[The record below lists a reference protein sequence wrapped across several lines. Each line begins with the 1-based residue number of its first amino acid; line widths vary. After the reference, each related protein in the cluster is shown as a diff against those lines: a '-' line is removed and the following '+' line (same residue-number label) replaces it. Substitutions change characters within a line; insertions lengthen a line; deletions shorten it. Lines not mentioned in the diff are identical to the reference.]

1 MASLSSSL
9 ASSVGRKILMSLTGV
24 VLFGFIV
31 GHLVGNLQLLSGDAD
46 IFNRYGHFLVS
57 LGGLLVLVELFLIAC
72 LTIHVVT
79 ALQIAWGKRKARP
92 QPYASVRSAGGKSRK
107 SLGSSTMVY
116 TGLLVLVFIVIHLR
130 TFKYGPAEAEGY
142 VSTIDGVEVRDL
154 HRLVVEKFQQ
164 IEWVV
169 GYVAAMILLGV
180 HLSHAFWSAFQSL
193 GFYHERYTPV
203 LYLAG
208 RALAVLISLGFLI
221 IPIWIYFSGAS
232 R

>member
-1 MASLSSSL
+1 MASLGSSL

-24 VLFGFIV
+24 VMFGFVV

-57 LGGLLVLVELFLIAC
+57 LGGLLVLVELFLISC
-72 LTIHVVT
+72 LVIHVVT
-79 ALQIAWGKRKARP
+79 ALQIVWGKRKARP
-92 QPYASVRSAGGKSRK
+92 QAYASQKSAGGKSRK
-107 SLGSSTMVY
+107 SLGSSTMIY
-116 TGLLVLVFIVIHLR
+116 TGLLVLVFIVIHVR

-142 VSTIDGVEVRDL
+142 VTTIDGVEVRDL
-154 HRLVVEKFQQ
+154 HRLVVEKFQH

-203 LYLAG
+203 LYSAG

-232 R
+232 

>member
-24 VLFGFIV
+24 VLFGFVV

-72 LTIHVVT
+72 LAIHVVT

-92 QPYASVRSAGGKSRK
+92 QAYASVKPAGGKSRK

-116 TGLLVLVFIVIHLR
+116 TGLLILVFIVIHVR

-142 VSTIDGVEVRDL
+142 VTPIDGVEVRDL

-203 LYLAG
+203 LYSAG

-232 R
+232 

>member
-1 MASLSSSL
+1 MASLGSSL

-24 VLFGFIV
+24 VMFGFVV

-72 LTIHVVT
+72 LVIHVVT
-79 ALQIAWGKRKARP
+79 ALQIVWGKRKARP
-92 QPYASVRSAGGKSRK
+92 QAYASQKSAGGKSRK
-107 SLGSSTMVY
+107 SLGSSTMIY
-116 TGLLVLVFIVIHLR
+116 TGLLVLVFIVIHVR

-142 VSTIDGVEVRDL
+142 VTTIDGVEVRDL

-203 LYLAG
+203 LYSAG

-232 R
+232 

>member
-1 MASLSSSL
+1 MASLGTSL

-24 VLFGFIV
+24 VMFGFVV

-57 LGGLLVLVELFLIAC
+57 LGGLLVLVELFLISC
-72 LTIHVVT
+72 LVIHVVT
-79 ALQIAWGKRKARP
+79 ALQIVWGKRKARP
-92 QPYASVRSAGGKSRK
+92 QAYASQKSAGGKSRK
-107 SLGSSTMVY
+107 SLGSSTMIY
-116 TGLLVLVFIVIHLR
+116 TGLLVLVFIVIHVR

-142 VSTIDGVEVRDL
+142 VTTIDGVEVRDL

-203 LYLAG
+203 LYSAG

-232 R
+232 

>member
-1 MASLSSSL
+1 MASFGSAL

-24 VLFGFIV
+24 VLFGFVV
-31 GHLVGNLQLLSGDAD
+31 GHLIGNLQLLSGDAD
-46 IFNRYGHFLVS
+46 VFNRYGHFLVS

-72 LTIHVVT
+72 LAIHVVT
-79 ALQIAWGKRKARP
+79 AIQITRGKRQARP
-92 QPYASVRSAGGKSRK
+92 QAYATQKSAKGKSRK
-107 SLGSSTMVY
+107 TLGSSTMIY
-116 TGLLVLVFIVIHLR
+116 TGLLILVFIVIHVR

-142 VSTIDGVEVRDL
+142 VSMVDGVEVRDL

-164 IEWVV
+164 VEWVV

-193 GFYHERYTPV
+193 GFYHERYTPM
-203 LYLAG
+203 LYSAG

-232 R
+232 

>member
-1 MASLSSSL
+1 MASLVSSL
-9 ASSVGRKILMSLTGV
+9 GSSVGRKILMSLTGV
-24 VLFGFIV
+24 VLFGFVV
-31 GHLVGNLQLLSGDAD
+31 GHLVGNLQLLSGNAD
-46 IFNRYGHFLVS
+46 VFNRYGHFLVS
-57 LGGLLVLVELFLIAC
+57 LGGLLVLVELFLIGC
-72 LTIHVVT
+72 LVIHVVT
-79 ALQIAWGKRKARP
+79 AIQITLGKRKARP
-92 QPYASVRSAGGKSRK
+92 QAYASTKSAGGKSRK

-116 TGLLVLVFIVIHLR
+116 TGLLVLVFMVIHVR

-142 VSTIDGVEVRDL
+142 VSSIDGVEVRDL

-203 LYLAG
+203 LYSAG

-232 R
+232 

>member
-1 MASLSSSL
+1 
-9 ASSVGRKILMSLTGV
+9 
-24 VLFGFIV
+24 
-31 GHLVGNLQLLSGDAD
+31 
-46 IFNRYGHFLVS
+46 
-57 LGGLLVLVELFLIAC
+57 
-72 LTIHVVT
+72 
-79 ALQIAWGKRKARP
+79 
-92 QPYASVRSAGGKSRK
+92 
-107 SLGSSTMVY
+107 MVY

-142 VSTIDGVEVRDL
+142 VSSIDGVEVRDL

-193 GFYHERYTPV
+193 GFYHERYTPL
-203 LYLAG
+203 LYSAG

-232 R
+232 